1 MSSTLTE
8 TKTEPTTAPG
18 LCRPLQ
24 REDVEELATL
34 FNRVFLECTE
44 PPSAAFCAYFE
55 RVFFTDPWRSLNVS
69 PSWVYKTADGVI
81 GGFFG
86 AHPRRLL
93 FEGRPITAVAVGQY
107 MVDPGLRGQGIARQL
122 AQKMVD
128 GPQIITFTTSATEVS
143 SKIFRSVGF
152 WHPRF
157 EGMKWYRRFRRSRIA
172 GLLDR
177 LRRSVRG
184 SSSNTIEY
192 GDVTCRP
199 IGDAAELHD
208 LRKKHRTHF
217 SLCSDFDLEHARW
230 TWNMLEDATAG
241 RRLAGCVMSSG
252 GDGASAW
259 VVYHVSPG
267 GTARI
272 HEFACPPG
280 RAREFMPAFCRY
292 AADCGVRE
300 IIGHCSDPEITAT
313 ALEQGAEVKDVFSGW
328 AVHCKD
334 PAVQSA
340 ILNGEVFWSQLDGES
355 WLSFRGR

>member
-8 TKTEPTTAPG
+8 TKAEPTTAPG
-18 LCRPLQ
+18 CCRPLQ
-24 REDVEELATL
+24 REDVKELATL
-34 FNRVFLECTE
+34 FNRIFLDCAE

-55 RVFFTDPWRSLNVS
+55 RVFFTDPWRSLDVT
-69 PSWVYKTADGVI
+69 PSWVYETADGVI

-86 AHPRRLL
+86 AHPRRLR

-107 MVDPGLRGQGIARQL
+107 MVDPRLRGQGIARQL

-143 SKIFRSVGF
+143 SKLFRSVGF

-157 EGMKWYRRFRRSRIA
+157 EGMKWYRRFRRGRVA

-177 LRRSVRG
+177 LKRGVRG
-184 SSSNTIEY
+184 SSSRAVEY

-199 IGDAAELHD
+199 IGDADELHD
-208 LRKKHRTHF
+208 LRKEQHTHF

-230 TWNMLEDATAG
+230 TWDMLADATAG
-241 RRLAGCVMSSG
+241 RLAGCVMSSS
-252 GDGASAW
+252 GDGVSAW
-259 VVYHVSPG
+259 VVYQVSPG

-272 HEFACPPG
+272 HELACPPG
-280 RAREFMPAFCRY
+280 RVREFLTPFCRY
-292 AADCGVRE
+292 ASDCGVRE
-300 IIGHCSDPEITAT
+300 IIGHCSDPEIAAA
-313 ALEQGAEVKDVFSGW
+313 ALEQGADVKDVFSGW
-328 AVHCKD
+328 AVYCKE

-340 ILNGEVFWSQLDGES
+340 ILNGQVFWSQLDGES

>member
-1 MSSTLTE
+1 MSSTFTQ
-8 TKTEPTTAPG
+8 TKAEPATAPG
-18 LCRPLQ
+18 FCRPLQ
-24 REDVEELATL
+24 RGDVKELATL
-34 FNRVFLECTE
+34 FNRVFFECAE
-44 PPSAAFCAYFE
+44 PPSATFCEYFE
-55 RVFFTDPWRSLNVS
+55 RVFFTDPWRALDVS
-69 PSWVYKTADGVI
+69 PSWVYETADGVI

-107 MVDPGLRGQGIARQL
+107 MVDPRLRGQGIARQL
-122 AQKMVD
+122 AQKMID

-157 EGMKWYRRFRRSRIA
+157 EGMKWYRRFRRSRVA
-172 GLLDR
+172 GLLAR
-177 LRRSVRG
+177 LKRGVRG
-184 SSSNTIEY
+184 SSSSTVEH

-199 IGDAAELHD
+199 IGDANELHD
-208 LRKKHRTHF
+208 LRKQHQTHF

-230 TWNMLEDATAG
+230 TWNLLEDAAAE
-241 RRLAGCVMSSG
+241 RRLAGCVMSYD
-252 GDGASAW
+252 GDSASAW

-272 HEFACPPG
+272 HEFVCPPG
-280 RAREFMPAFCRY
+280 RAREFMPAFYRY
-292 AADCGVRE
+292 AADCGIGE
-300 IIGHCSDPEITAT
+300 IIGHCTDPEITA
-313 ALEQGAEVKDVFSGW
+313 AVLEEGADVKDVFSGW
-328 AVHCKD
+328 AVHCKQ

-340 ILNGEVFWSQLDGES
+340 ILNGQVFWSQLDGEG